1 MLANFPPLLSS
12 QSRIGMSDYDA
23 IVLSL
28 EARGQR
34 EGCDGEGKRPKLS
47 ANVFHKRVATTS
59 EWPPQLDIL
68 ILNVYI
74 STNTPLN

>member
-34 EGCDGEGKRPKLS
+34 EVVTEKMS
-47 ANVFHKRVATTS
+47 AQNYLLASYVVA
-59 EWPPQLDIL
+59 
-68 ILNVYI
+68 
-74 STNTPLN
+74 